1 MKKKAE
7 KYFVKADKYLEN
19 NKLKKAL
26 KYFLKAELIEKGYC
40 SLNVGYVYDRYA
52 WKIGN
57 KYRKKAKKWYKKSIS
72 NNDYTGYTNLGSM
85 YREAYKL
92 KKAKKTFKK
101 AIKMGD
107 NEVAYELAKMYLLE
121 GKINKAIKLLK
132 IFKGDRLVLSVSE
145 GEQEDALKLLNQ
157 IEKNISLDML

>member
-1 MKKKAE
+1 
-7 KYFVKADKYLEN
+7 
-19 NKLKKAL
+19 
-26 KYFLKAELIEKGYC
+26 
-40 SLNVGYVYDRYA
+40 
-52 WKIGN
+52 
-57 KYRKKAKKWYKKSIS
+57 
-72 NNDYTGYTNLGSM
+72 
-85 YREAYKL
+85 
-92 KKAKKTFKK
+92 
-101 AIKMGD
+101 MGD